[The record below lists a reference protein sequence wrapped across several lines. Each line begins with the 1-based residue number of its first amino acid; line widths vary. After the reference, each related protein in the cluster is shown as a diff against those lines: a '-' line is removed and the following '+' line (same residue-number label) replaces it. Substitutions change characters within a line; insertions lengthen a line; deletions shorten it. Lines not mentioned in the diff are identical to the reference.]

1 MIKEILTVVLFGV
14 LITISDGKLGL
25 GIFGKKNTT
34 SSNSSQN
41 GGNQW
46 LSDIGQTIG
55 KGLANGVKEEMNFCN
70 KTTHDQK
77 ITFGLCFVKDY
88 STTECPSCTNVPI
101 NIQFSKVNIIKIDLK
116 EQTITTSLT
125 LRTWWFDDRIYLNQS
140 KNSTGFDVT
149 KNMDKFWIPKL
160 ATNHLIHDST
170 TVNLMRLSNSRM
182 MYKEVGIYETACLM
196 NFEDFAFD
204 NQTCSIE
211 VSSIFP

>member
-1 MIKEILTVVLFGV
+1 MIKEALIVVLFGI

-77 ITFGLCFVKDY
+77 ITFGLCFVKGY

-101 NIQFSKVNIIKIDLK
+101 NITFSKVNIIKIDLK

-125 LRTWWFDDRIYLNQS
+125 YKT
-140 KNSTGFDVT
+140 STGFDVT
-149 KNMDKFWIPKL
+149 KNMDKFWIPRVS
-160 ATNHLIHDST
+160 TNHLIHEST
-170 TVNLMRLSNSRM
+170 TVNLMRLNNSRM

-196 NFEDFAFD
+196 DFEDFPFD
-204 NQTCSIE
+204 NQTYSIE
-211 VSSIFP
+211 VSSIFF